1 MSKRT
6 QYSKFYLI
14 FLSSIIF
21 LIVLSQLI
29 IHSRLTDQENAGMG
43 INIAGRQRTLVQQ
56 MAKTA
61 LEMQYNQRNG
71 LPVKSELKDLQ
82 VAFNRWRNSHQGL
95 IQGSAALKLEG
106 DNSEE
111 ISRLLD
117 EVNPLFYDIQES
129 LDSLLAKEGVSVDK
143 EIASLLK
150 NDEPYQDLMDRVV
163 HQYTLESTG
172 KIQNLR
178 LISWSLACI
187 TVLALFLAFMFLIRP
202 ILLKSRIQN
211 EELVF
216 LNRNLEKVS
225 RIKSDFLA
233 NMSHEIRTP
242 MNGILGM
249 SDLLQRSD
257 LNEIQSEYVRT
268 IKSSSENLLVIIN
281 DILDYSKIESGKID
295 LENEVFELIP
305 ALEEVFDLLKPS
317 AVEKKL
323 ELMMFVEPNVPVMVK
338 GDITRLKQVV
348 INLLNNAIKFTEKG
362 EVLLRVENLLE
373 EHEFQQ
379 LCISIKDT
387 GIGLDPDQ
395 VNHLFQSFTQADSS
409 TTRNYGGTGL
419 GLAICKKLVQ
429 LMGGR
434 IWVESEMGK
443 GSTFSFTLITEV
455 VGNGQYIPEISQ
467 LKGLKAL
474 IVDDNTTNLKILV
487 KQLSNWGIQ
496 ATPFNSPELV
506 VEIIENLKKFD
517 FCLLDMQMPRLDG
530 RALTASI
537 RKHYSKEELPII
549 VLSSMG
555 DSVLN
560 EQDKLW
566 NSYLTK
572 PVKPTKLLEV
582 IQQNLGFSL
591 TPKSVGEK
599 HKAKIDVQRD
609 TYSDLDILIAE
620 DNEIH
625 QAVVSK
631 TLEVIGFRAKK
642 AYNGMEV
649 LEKMSSQSFD
659 LILMD
664 MHMPDLSGQ
673 ETTEKIKKML
683 NGQEAPVIIGM
694 TELPTAAER
703 KSCLNA
709 GMDDYLAKPLDVDE
723 LNSKIN
729 EWFPNLNDH

>member
-29 IHSRLTDQENAGMG
+29 IHSRLTDQENAGME

-71 LPVKSELKDLQ
+71 LPVKTELKDLQ

-106 DNSEE
+106 NNSRE
-111 ISRLLD
+111 ISQLLD

-129 LDSLLAKEGVSVDK
+129 LDSLLAKEGLSVDK
-143 EIASLLK
+143 EVASLLK

-163 HQYTLESTG
+163 HQYTLESTD

-178 LISWSLACI
+178 LISWSLAFI
-187 TVLALFLAFMFLIRP
+187 TVAALFLAFMFLIRP

-216 LNRNLEKVS
+216 LNRNLEKAS

-249 SDLLQRSD
+249 SDLLQRSE
-257 LNEIQSEYVRT
+257 LNEIQAEYVKT

-295 LENEVFELIP
+295 LENQVFELIP
-305 ALEEVFDLLKPS
+305 ALKEVFDLLKPS

-387 GIGLDPDQ
+387 GIGLDSEQ

-434 IWVESEMGK
+434 IWVESEVGK
-443 GSTFSFTLITEV
+443 GSTFSFTLISEV
-455 VGNGQYIPEISQ
+455 VGKGQYVPEISQ

-555 DSVLN
+555 SSVLS
-560 EQDKLW
+560 EQDELW

-591 TPKSVGEK
+591 TPKAVGEK

-609 TYSDLDILIAE
+609 TFSDLDILIAE

-664 MHMPDLSGQ
+664 MNMPDLSGQ
-673 ETTEKIKKML
+673 ETTQKIKKML

-694 TELPTAAER
+694 TELPTATER
-703 KSCLNA
+703 KSCLSA
-709 GMDDYLAKPLDVDE
+709 GMDDYLSKPLDVDE

>member
-1 MSKRT
+1 MSERT

-29 IHSRLTDQENAGMG
+29 IHARLSDHENAGME

-61 LEMQYNQRNG
+61 LEIQFKAQEE
-71 LPVKSELKDLQ
+71 LPVKSDVQELQ
-82 VAFNRWRNSHQGL
+82 VVFNRWRNSHHGL
-95 IQGSAALKLEG
+95 IQGSPSLMLEA

-111 ISRLLD
+111 IDKLLS
-117 EVNPLFYDIQES
+117 EVNPLFYDLQEN
-129 LDSLLAKEGVSVDK
+129 LDSLLKKEGVATEVQL
-143 EIASLLK
+143 ENILK
-150 NDEPYQDLMDRVV
+150 RVEPYQDMMDRVV
-163 HQYTLESTG
+163 HQFTKESSDE
-172 KIQNLR
+172 IQNLR
-178 LISWSLACI
+178 VISWSLALI
-187 TVLALFLAFMFLIRP
+187 TIAVLFFAFMFLIRP
-202 ILLKSRIQN
+202 ILLRSRIQN

-225 RIKSDFLA
+225 KIKSDFLA

-249 SDLLQRSD
+249 SDLLQKTEMTQTQD
-257 LNEIQSEYVRT
+257 EYVRT
-268 IKSSSENLLVIIN
+268 IKSSSENLLIIIN

-295 LENEVFELIP
+295 LEQEVFELVP
-305 ALEEVFDLLKPS
+305 CLEEVIDLLKPS
-317 AVEKKL
+317 AIEKGL
-323 ELMMFVEPNVPVMVK
+323 ELMVYVEPDVPVFVK
-338 GDITRLKQVV
+338 GDSTRLKQIV
-348 INLLNNAIKFTEKG
+348 INLVNNAIKFTDKG
-362 EVLLRVENLLE
+362 EVLLRVENLVQE
-373 EHEFQQ
+373 QEFQQ

-409 TTRNYGGTGL
+409 TTRKYGGTGL

-434 IWVESEMGK
+434 IWVESELGK
-443 GSTFSFTLITEV
+443 GSTFSFTIISEV
-455 VGNGQYIPEISQ
+455 VGSGQNIPEISQ

-517 FCLLDMQMPRLDG
+517 FCLLDMQMPLLDG
-530 RALTASI
+530 RELTANI
-537 RKHYSKEELPII
+537 REHYSKEELPII

-555 DSVLN
+555 NNAL
-560 EQDKLW
+560 EEEGLW
-566 NSYLTK
+566 NNYLSK

-582 IQQNLGFSL
+582 IQKNLGMAI
-591 TPKSVGEK
+591 PIKSVGEK
-599 HKAKIDVQRD
+599 RKAKIDIQRD
-609 TYSDLDILIAE
+609 TFSDLDILIAE

-625 QAVVSK
+625 QAVISK
-631 TLEVIGFRAKK
+631 TLEVLGFRAQK
-642 AYNGMEV
+642 AYGGLEV
-649 LEKMSSQSFD
+649 LEKMSHQNFD

-664 MHMPDLSGQ
+664 LQMPDLDGM
-673 ETTEKIKKML
+673 ETTVKMKKIL

-694 TELPTAAER
+694 SDEPNAAE
-703 KSCLNA
+703 KKACTQA
-709 GMDDYLAKPLDVDE
+709 GMDDYLKKPLDVDE
-723 LNSKIN
+723 LNEKIN
-729 EWFPNLNDH
+729 EWFPNLNNH

>member
-1 MSKRT
+1 MAQRT

-14 FLSSIIF
+14 FLSSIVF

-29 IHSRLTDQENAGMG
+29 INSRLTDQENAGME
-43 INIAGRQRTLVQQ
+43 INIAGRQRTLVQE
-56 MAKTA
+56 MAKSA
-61 LEMQYNQRNG
+61 LEMHYNQRNVV
-71 LPVKSELKDLQ
+71 PAKSEIQDLQ
-82 VAFNRWRNSHQGL
+82 VIVNRWRNSHRGL
-95 IQGSAALKLEG
+95 IQGSPSLKLEG

-111 ISRLLD
+111 INRLLD
-117 EVNPLFYDIQES
+117 EVNPVFYAIEENVN
-129 LDSLLAKEGVSVDK
+129 SLLKKEGVGVEK
-143 EIASLLK
+143 EVVALLR

-163 HQYTLESTG
+163 HQYTKESAD

-178 LISWSLACI
+178 VISWSLALI
-187 TVLALFLAFMFLIRP
+187 TVAVLFFAFMFLIRP

-216 LNRNLEKVS
+216 LNRNLEKVNQ
-225 RIKSDFLA
+225 IKSDFLA

-249 SDLLQRSD
+249 SDLLQKTE
-257 LNEIQSEYVRT
+257 LNEQQSEFVKT
-268 IKSSSENLLVIIN
+268 IKGSSENLLVIIN

-295 LENEVFELIP
+295 LESEVFEFIP
-305 ALEEVFDLLKPS
+305 ALEEVFDLLKPT
-317 AVEKKL
+317 ALEKKL
-323 ELMMFVEPNVPVMVK
+323 ELMMYVEPNVPVLVK
-338 GDITRLKQVV
+338 GDSTRLKQVV
-348 INLLNNAIKFTEKG
+348 INLLNNAIKFTDKG
-362 EVLLRVENLLE
+362 EVLLRVENILE
-373 EHEFQQ
+373 EHDFQQ
-379 LCISIKDT
+379 LCVSIKDT
-387 GIGLDPDQ
+387 GIGLDSDQ

-409 TTRNYGGTGL
+409 TTRRYGGTGL

-434 IWVESEMGK
+434 IWVESVIGK
-443 GSTFSFTLITEV
+443 GSTFSFTLISEV
-455 VGNGQYIPEISQ
+455 VGNGLHVPEISQ

-537 RKHYSKEELPII
+537 RLHYSKEELPII

-555 DSVLN
+555 TSVLN
-560 EQDKLW
+560 EQEEEW

-572 PVKPTKLLEV
+572 PVKPKKLLEV
-582 IQQNLGFSL
+582 IQQNLGFAV

-609 TYSDLDILIAE
+609 TYRDLDILIAE

-642 AYNGMEV
+642 AYSGLEV
-649 LEKMSSQSFD
+649 LEKMTNQNFD

-664 MHMPDLSGQ
+664 IDMPDLSGQ
-673 ETTEKIKKML
+673 QTTEKIKKML

-694 TELPTAAER
+694 SELPNAVER
-703 KSCLNA
+703 KACLNS
-709 GMDDYLAKPLDVDE
+709 GMDDYLPKPLDADE
-723 LNSKIN
+723 LNAKIN
-729 EWFPNLNDH
+729 EWFPNLNDD